1 MELSEKSSKTYARVL
16 KSLPSGRVRKGQQ
29 ILLEA
34 CAHAIER
41 GMVLVA
47 EAATGIGKS
56 LAYLIPAAESEN
68 RVVIATATKAL
79 QHQLVDKDIPSVLAA
94 TESVGPSD
102 VALIKGRHNY
112 ICLAKLEGLG
122 PLAGSEIQKLKEVC
136 KSPGFQG
143 DLDSL
148 ARLGLSP
155 QKIAGLDLVMDSVE
169 CVGAKNCEW
178 GEECFFERAYRSARH
193 SRLVVTNQHFA
204 LMHPELLESEGEEV
218 SIQEDG
224 DQISQAHGGSEAS
237 KSVLIVDEAHRFEDS
252 LRSAL
257 SLDITAA
264 FLVSVSRKAEKVF
277 GPMRAAELMRA
288 AVDSVFPGCLAA
300 SKDGDNPAT
309 FLIGR
314 NALSRAKR
322 LGLEADPHLL
332 TEVATGVAEL
342 AEAAKALYKEA
353 SARMDKPGRLR
364 TQRRATTSVG
374 GEVDIPKEVK
384 LGRLRVVEAV
394 ADSLTNLTLECDE
407 FVDGNRLSWLEV
419 GGSEGIRW
427 RIKSVV
433 LDVAH
438 ASRKIIDS
446 VHAAILVSGTLCDST
461 GFERT
466 AQALGLECAPNSI
479 ISMTLGD
486 AESPKLA
493 SSMNIARGY
502 PEGSILVTEHPRFAY
517 GVIPSPFNLS
527 SMALL
532 YCPSRLP
539 EPGTEGYLEALS
551 EQICEL
557 VRISGGAALLLF
569 TSLAVMRS
577 TYDRVRQLLPDLEL
591 LVQGSQSPPSLAERF
606 SRNPSSVL
614 FASRTFWEG
623 IDFPGETLRLVVM
636 DRLPFPVP
644 ADPVIA
650 ARSAALE
657 DQGKSSFLHLF
668 LPMATATFRQGI
680 GRLVRKESDYGVVA
694 VLDSRIH
701 SRQYGRIFE
710 RAARPIPLTDSLD
723 DVKQF
728 FDQFS
733 QG

>member
-1 MELSEKSSKTYARVL
+1 VELSEKSSKTYARVVN
-16 KSLPSGRVRKGQQ
+16 SLPSGRVRKGQQ
-29 ILLEA
+29 VLLEA
-34 CAHAIER
+34 CAQAIER

-79 QHQLVDKDIPSVLAA
+79 QHQLVDKDIPSVLAS
-94 TESVGPSD
+94 TESLCLQD

-122 PLAGSEIQKLKEVC
+122 PLAGSQIQKLKQAC
-136 KSPGFQG
+136 KSPRFGG

-148 ARLGLSP
+148 AQLGLSP
-155 QKIAGLDLVMDSVE
+155 QEIAGLDLVMDGVE

-178 GEECFFERAYRSARH
+178 GEECFFERAYRSARR
-193 SRLVVTNQHFA
+193 SRLVITNQHFV
-204 LMHPELLESEGEEV
+204 LMHPELLESEKEEA
-218 SIQEDG
+218 SRQKDREEIAH
-224 DQISQAHGGSEAS
+224 AHGGSEAG
-237 KSVLIVDEAHRFEDS
+237 KSVLVVDEAHRFEDS

-264 FLVSVSRKAEKVF
+264 FLVSVARKAEKVF
-277 GPMRAAELMRA
+277 GPMRSAELMRA
-288 AVDSVFPGCLAA
+288 AVASVFRGCVAA
-300 SKDGDNPAT
+300 AKDGDNPAA

-314 NALSRAKR
+314 DALSRAKR
-322 LGLEADPHLL
+322 LGLEADPDLL

-353 SARMDKPGRLR
+353 SERMDKSGRVR
-364 TQRRATTSVG
+364 TQRRGTTSVG

-384 LGRLRVVEAV
+384 LGRLKVIEAV
-394 ADSLTNLTLECDE
+394 ADSLTNLTLEGDD

-419 GGSEGIRW
+419 SGSEGLRW
-427 RIKSVV
+427 RLKSVM

-466 AQALGLECAPNSI
+466 AQALGLECAPHST
-479 ISMTLGD
+479 ISATWGD
-486 AESPKLA
+486 AGSSELA
-493 SSMNIARGY
+493 SSTNIAQSH
-502 PEGSILVTEHPRFAY
+502 PESGILVSEHPRFAY
-517 GVIPSPFNLS
+517 GLIPSPFDLS
-527 SMALL
+527 SKALL
-532 YCPSRLP
+532 YCPSRMP
-539 EPGTEGYLEALS
+539 EPGTEGYLDALI

-557 VRISGGAALLLF
+557 LRISRGAALLLF

-577 TYDRVRQLLPDLEL
+577 TYDRLRDLLPDLEL

-606 SRNPSSVL
+606 SQNPSSVL

-728 FDQFS
+728 FDRFFR
-733 QG
+733 G